1 MQITNSTNEIDIF
14 MQSATIKRIRES
26 FSIAAEK
33 VNFKILESSYLKF
46 DMDKISKIQYLQSHN
61 IVCKI

>member
-14 MQSATIKRIRES
+14 MQSATIKRILVS

-33 VNFKILESSYLKF
+33 VNFKILEQLF
-46 DMDKISKIQYLQSHN
+46 EI
-61 IVCKI
+61 

>member
-33 VNFKILESSYLKF
+33 VNFKILEPLFEIWYG
-46 DMDKISKIQYLQSHN
+46 QN
-61 IVCKI
+61 I